1 MEYYYKMFYI
11 EGNIGAGKSTFI
23 TLFQKYLEEDK
34 NSHLLLEPVD
44 SWLNTKDSSGKHI
57 LQHYYED
64 PKKYGFTFQMNA
76 FISRVHEIEEMKKLN
91 KKVNFVERSVYTDR
105 NVFTQLN
112 VECGNIDEIQY
123 KVYQRWFKVLSEKFD
138 LKPKGYIYLKTTP
151 EICEERIKKRDR
163 SGESSIPLEYLK
175 KLDILHTHWLSNEQK
190 TGIPVL
196 EIDVSGDYVDDNV
209 IQKEMFDRI
218 MEFVGRD

>member
-1 MEYYYKMFYI
+1 MFYI

-23 TLFQKYLEEDK
+23 TLFEKFLK
-34 NSHLLLEPVD
+34 NDEHSHLLLEPVD
-44 SWLNTKDSSGKHI
+44 SWLNTKDSQGKHI

-64 PKKYGFTFQMNA
+64 QKKYGFTFQMNA

-91 KKVNFVERSVYTDR
+91 KKFNFVERSVYTDR

-112 VECGNIDEIQY
+112 VESGNIDEIQK
-123 KVYQRWFKVLSEKFD
+123 KVYEQWFSVFSEKFE
-138 LKPKGYIYLKTTP
+138 LRPQGYIYLKTTP

-175 KLDILHTHWLSNEQK
+175 KLDTLHTEWLKSENEN
-190 TGIPVL
+190 GVPVL
-196 EIDVSGDYVDDNV
+196 EIDVTEDYTGNETRQQE
-209 IQKEMFDRI
+209 IFQSI
-218 MEFVGRD
+218 MDFVNK